1 MRRIINCL
9 LMSLLLCLII
19 GENIY
24 AATNVNQ
31 ILYTEQTQIEENQ
44 TETSQEETSR
54 EETSQEE
61 TSQEET
67 SQGETSQSGI
77 ELSVA
82 APSAILM
89 EASTGKVI
97 YEKDATE
104 KRSPASITK
113 IMTLL
118 LTFEALEK
126 GKIKLSDEV
135 VTSEY
140 AKSMG
145 GSQVFLETGEVQTV
159 DTLLKCITVASGN
172 DASVTMAE
180 HIAGSEEEFVKLMNQ
195 KAMDL
200 HMEDTH
206 FEDCC
211 GLTNSANHYTTAK
224 DVAIMSREL
233 ITKYPDIYKY
243 TKIWMEDITHNT
255 AKGSTNFTLSST
267 NKLIK
272 QYQWATGLKT
282 GSTNVAK
289 YCLSATARKDDID
302 MIAVV
307 MAAPDYKIRFQDAI
321 TMLNYGF
328 SVSNLYED
336 KNEDILQPVAINGAI
351 VDSVPIE
358 YEGAFRYLDVEGND
372 LSQIEKEI
380 ELKDV
385 IEAPTQKGD
394 VVGEAVYRIQGK
406 KIGSVPILYGESIKK
421 AVYKDYV
428 MKVFNIFLL

>member
-1 MRRIINCL
+1 MRKTINCL
-9 LMSLLLCLII
+9 LMSLLLCFLL

-31 ILYTEQTQIEENQ
+31 ILYTKQTQVEENQ
-44 TETSQEETSR
+44 TETDQEEANQKSTDGSNV
-54 EETSQEE
+54 S
-61 TSQEET
+61 
-67 SQGETSQSGI
+67 
-77 ELSVA
+77 LSVA
-82 APSAILM
+82 APSVLLM

-104 KRSPASITK
+104 RRSPASITK

-126 GKIKLSDEV
+126 GKIKLTDEV
-135 VTSEY
+135 ITSEY

-145 GSQVFLETGEVQTV
+145 GSQVFLETGEIQTV
-159 DTLLKCITVASGN
+159 DTLLKCIAVASGN
-172 DASVTMAE
+172 DASVAMAE

-200 HMEDTH
+200 HMDDTH

-211 GLTNSANHYTTAK
+211 GLTSSTNHYTTAK

-233 ITKYPDIYKY
+233 ITKHPDIYNY

-255 AKGSTNFTLSST
+255 AKGSSNFTLSST

-282 GSTNVAK
+282 GSTNTAK
-289 YCLSATARKDDID
+289 YCLSATARKDNID

-321 TMLNYGF
+321 TLLNYGF

-336 KNEDILQPVAINGAI
+336 KNEDTLQPVEISGAI
-351 VDSVPIE
+351 VDNVPIE
-358 YEGAFRYLDVEGND
+358 YEGVFRYLDVEGND
-372 LSQIEKEI
+372 LSNIQKEI

-385 IEAPTQKGD
+385 IEAPAKKGD
-394 VVGEAVYRIQGK
+394 VVGEAVYRINGK
-406 KIGSVPILYGESIKK
+406 KIGSVPILFGENVEK
-421 AVYKDYV
+421 ADYKDYV
-428 MKVFNIFLL
+428 QKVFNIFLL